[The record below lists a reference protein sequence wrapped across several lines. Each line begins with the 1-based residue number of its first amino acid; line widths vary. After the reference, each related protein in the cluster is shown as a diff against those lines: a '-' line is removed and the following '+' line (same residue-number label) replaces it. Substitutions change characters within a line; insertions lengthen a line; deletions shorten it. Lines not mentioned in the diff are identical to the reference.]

1 MQCLALSHHHV
12 PAYVAQVRFLSTFP
26 CHRLSRFFL
35 YCLHRR
41 SYLVAWYRSQAFP
54 QNTTHHITSARRTA
68 PHCTFP
74 ALTVRPF
81 VKVIRPTGRLRLLHW
96 KSGLKI
102 CPNHAVYFAQKT
114 RAETTGLELNSSTS
128 QGPCINFCG
137 LASSHY
143 DHGWAYSYSS

>member
-26 CHRLSRFFL
+26 CHRLSRFLVLSPSSFL
-35 YCLHRR
+35 PCCL
-41 SYLVAWYRSQAFP
+41 VPSQAFP

-68 PHCTFP
+68 PHRTFP